1 MERATENTKHREFLD
16 RLTLL
21 LIARPETGWE
31 EEFKGIRRREIQRL
45 AVPASESGR
54 DERS

>member
-1 MERATENTKHREFLD
+1 MERATENTEHREFLD
-16 RLTLL
+16 RPTLL

-45 AVPASESGR
+45 AVPARESGR
-54 DERS
+54 DERP